1 MTDEKKTDK
10 SEDDTTPIRPL
21 PKCVTC
27 GKILLHCTCS
37 STKLK
42 K

>member
-1 MTDEKKTDK
+1 MTDKDK
-10 SEDDTTPIRPL
+10 PEPNPL
-21 PKCVTC
+21 PKCDTC

-37 STKLK
+37 KKELK